1 MVTIT
6 ILQSLMSLMTISPSL
21 SEQFETLVNLAV
33 VTNSIPYLLSM
44 GSVLVLMKAANRAGS
59 ELKDT
64 TFIAFIGSLYSL
76 YALLEI

>member
-6 ILQSLMSLMTISPSL
+6 ILQSLMRLMTISPSL

-44 GSVLVLMKAANRAGS
+44 GSVIVLMKAANRAGS
-59 ELKDT
+59 ELKGT